1 MKIYSKC
8 PICQKEQMVDL
19 SENEYKRYLQFSKG
33 VGNIQDLL
41 PELSASQRE
50 ALISGICPE
59 CWETLKEDIEEE
71 GEQYE

>member
-1 MKIYSKC
+1 MEIYSKC
-8 PICQKEQMVDL
+8 PICQKEQMVEL
-19 SENEYKRYLQFSKG
+19 SESEYSRYKQWKDG

-41 PELSASQRE
+41 PELSADQRE